1 MNSIWSGIV
10 TILVAIIGVAIVA
23 VLVSKNANTSGVIK
37 SGGSAFAQMLGAA
50 EAPVTGGAMGGSMGL
65 SMPSIA
71 SPFGG

>member
-23 VLVSKNANTSGVIK
+23 VLVSKNANTSGVIS
-37 SGGSAFAQMLGAA
+37 SGGNAFAQMLGAA
-50 EAPVTGGAMGGSMGL
+50 EAPVTGGSMGSMGL
-65 SMPSIA
+65 SMPGIA